1 MPFQRLVQ
9 SLAHHSA
16 WAEPDWERPLDV
28 DAHLALV
35 EWRARVRGA
44 FLGSAV
50 QAARKGAGWSG
61 PDYLPFR
68 SYPAREAAQ
77 TLAQCAKAAHV
88 ELPLRE
94 GLRRLGQ
101 GAYETLVSSMSGRV
115 LVALVAGSW
124 LALLRAVPKAYQI
137 AGTARAELLVLE
149 GDDHAG
155 EAVIEL
161 QRLWTF
167 ADSYHVG
174 VFEGA
179 LKAWKREARI
189 RLVQHTPSDVD
200 LRIEWREAS
209 LA

>member
-35 EWRARVRGA
+35 EWRTR
-44 FLGSAV
+44 
-50 QAARKGAGWSG
+50 
-61 PDYLPFR
+61 
-68 SYPAREAAQ
+68 
-77 TLAQCAKAAHV
+77 